1 MIPSSWTP
9 PPTPAFAPTPDPLTP
24 ARDVTHQH
32 FQAGEHVAVLKG
44 VAGGELWGDAMRIV
58 APSWHTPTDEDGWRL
73 RDATGGAQTY
83 VTAHARYLVHLSRRC
98 PDCLIFLRAMEDH
111 LLPKYS
117 GHDALIDCGWY
128 TTTALGQLVHI
139 ADARSGR

>member
-1 MIPSSWTP
+1 MNPPSRTP
-9 PPTPAFAPTPDPLTP
+9 PPTPAFAPTHDPLTP
-24 ARDVTHQH
+24 ARDITHQH
-32 FQAGEHVAVLKG
+32 FQAGDQVVVLKG
-44 VAGGELWGDAMRIV
+44 VAGGELWGDAMRVV

-83 VTAHARYLVHLSRRC
+83 VTAHPRYLVHLSRRC
-98 PDCLIFLRAMEDH
+98 PDCLIYLRATEDH
-111 LLPKYS
+111 LLAKYPQS
-117 GHDALIDCGWY
+117 DTLVDCGWY